1 MDIYSEGRKKMRNFL
16 GILLLIFVASMGTF
30 LFTGNG
36 WVLFFVWTVAVIRT
50 VCYIAI
56 LINWLTMKIP
66 RKEFYKQYAK
76 FKAEGFL
83 SFGAG
88 IWGLFIEFYTGVCP
102 IDKSP
107 SLVLAI
113 AGFVALV
120 GMILLNPQNFPRRLF
135 RES

>member
-1 MDIYSEGRKKMRNFL
+1 MDIYSENREKMRKFL
-16 GILLLIFVASMGTF
+16 GILLLIFIASMGVF
-30 LFTGNG
+30 LFTKNG
-36 WVLFFVWTVAVIRT
+36 WALFFVGVVAVIRM

-56 LINWLTMKIP
+56 LINWLTIKIP
-66 RKEFYKQYAK
+66 RKEFYKQYNK

-83 SFGAG
+83 FFGAG

-113 AGFVALV
+113 AGFIVLV
-120 GMILLNPQNFPRRLF
+120 GVILLNPDRLPSLLF